1 MTAKTSSEMQLA
13 LCLEV
18 EPPRAERRKQRP
30 QDRRNPRQLG
40 DPYYPFD
47 ADLASQT
54 ILEQLRKSGG
64 EWVSKRQI
72 FRACEMPPS
81 DVAALVLQM
90 EDDGVVETGQEFWP
104 HDRYRIARMA

>member
-1 MTAKTSSEMQLA
+1 MTAKASSEMQLA

-18 EPPRAERRKQRP
+18 EPPRAERRKP
-30 QDRRNPRQLG
+30 QPPDRRKPRQLG

-64 EWVSKRQI
+64 EWVSKHRI
-72 FRACEMPPS
+72 FRACGMPPS
-81 DVAALVLQM
+81 DVAALVLRM
-90 EDDGVVETGQEFWP
+90 EDDGVVETGQKFWP

>member
-18 EPPRAERRKQRP
+18 DPPRAERRKP
-30 QDRRNPRQLG
+30 QPPDRRKPRQLG
-40 DPYYPFD
+40 EPYYPFD

-64 EWVSKRQI
+64 EWVSKNQI
-72 FRACEMPPS
+72 FRACGMHPS
-81 DVAALVLQM
+81 DVAALAWRM
-90 EDDGVVETGQEFWP
+90 ADDGLVEIGQKFWP
-104 HDRYRIARMA
+104 YDQYRIAGVQ